1 MLARIAALL
10 VCIAPLSP
18 AFCDDALTIGNTL
31 SLQGDI
37 ESAVA
42 QWSKSTNPEA
52 AFNIGMAAMDG
63 SVENCDN
70 SCSLAWLQKAA
81 EADYIPALTPIAALF
96 INDGQREKGIAILQ
110 HAVRWNNETA
120 RNLLAQMGESMPPPD
135 LYLSRIEEESQE
147 RVRVE
152 TARQQQQ
159 LESEIRRLE
168 QQQAA
173 AAYAPALSNL
183 ITCLVSRAACA
194 QQARALNPPPSA
206 PAPPVQTYVPR
217 PRPTYQ
223 PLPSRPRTLLCPN
236 GQYVFG
242 DRCHMA
248 PDGSYHG
255 DKPQMAADGTYVG
268 GKPQM
273 APDGSYVGGSGR
285 LQFCADGSY
294 VIGSRC
300 KMMPDGTYAGEN

>member
-1 MLARIAALL
+1 MLTRIAALL

-120 RNLLAQMGESMPPPD
+120 RNLLAQMGESIPPPD

-152 TARQQQQ
+152 TARQQQQQ

-194 QQARALNPPPSA
+194 QQARAINPPPSA
-206 PAPPVQTYVPR
+206 PAPPIQTYVPR

-242 DRCHMA
+242 DRCRMA
-248 PDGSYHG
+248 PDG
-255 DKPQMAADGTYVG
+255 TYVA
-268 GKPQM
+268 GKPRM
-273 APDGSYVGGSGR
+273 APDGSYVGGEGR
-285 LQFCADGSY
+285 MRLCPDDTY
-294 VIGSRC
+294 VVGTRC
-300 KMMPDGTYAGEN
+300 KLMPDGTYVGENRRP